1 MFPDAGGGR
10 KGLGVAAG
18 GKLLERGFGRE
29 VVRPDTG
36 FFADGLAQHGHQCE
50 FVPCRC
56 RGRSQP
62 PRRRNHGRLCC
73 CELAAGGV
81 HQAAMRFIGSVIE
94 KLQRHPKRLVFPEGT
109 EPRILQ
115 AARQF
120 YSLRLGVPILLGNRA
135 EIKEVAAALNISLE
149 GIRIL
154 NPAESEELDNFAR
167 RFEVLRRSKGMKSYE
182 AREAML
188 QPNYFGAMMVAMH
201 QADGFV
207 SGANL
212 NVGSVLRP
220 LFQII
225 KVAPQTTTASSCLV
239 MEVEDSRFGEQG
251 VLFMADCGVIPE
263 PNVEQL
269 ADIAVSTAQLAR
281 HLLGVRPRVAL
292 LSFSTKGSSAHP
304 SVGRVQAATALAAQ
318 KAAARGL
325 DAIFDGEMQ
334 VDAALVP
341 EIAARKCPDGPIV
354 GNANVL
360 IFPDLNS
367 GNIASKLVRHVARA
381 NAYGQ
386 ILLGLDRPAA
396 DVSRG
401 SNAHDILG
409 VAAIVGVQAVDYDIL
424 YPGAGRS
431 LPGEDES
438 SG

>member
-1 MFPDAGGGR
+1 
-10 KGLGVAAG
+10 
-18 GKLLERGFGRE
+18 
-29 VVRPDTG
+29 
-36 FFADGLAQHGHQCE
+36 
-50 FVPCRC
+50 
-56 RGRSQP
+56 
-62 PRRRNHGRLCC
+62 
-73 CELAAGGV
+73 
-81 HQAAMRFIGSVIE
+81 MRFIGSVIE
-94 KLQRHPKRLVFPEGT
+94 KLQRHPKRIVFPEGC
-109 EPRILQ
+109 EPRVLQ
-115 AARQF
+115 AARQY
-120 YSLRLGVPILLGNRA
+120 YSLRLGAPVLLGDRTR
-135 EIKEVAAALNISLE
+135 IKEIAAALSISLE
-149 GIRIL
+149 GIRII
-154 NPAESEELDNFAR
+154 NPAESEDLENFSR
-167 RFEVLRRSKGMKSYE
+167 RFEILRRYKGMKNFE
-182 AREAML
+182 ARDAML

-207 SGANL
+207 SGAAL

-239 MEVEDSRFGEQG
+239 MEVEDSRFGENG

-281 HLLGVRPRVAL
+281 HLLGIRPRVAL
-292 LSFSTKGSSAHP
+292 LSFSTKGSSNHP
-304 SVGRVQAATALAAQ
+304 SIGRIQAAAALAEK
-318 KAAARGL
+318 KAFEKNLEAE
-325 DAIFDGEMQ
+325 FDGELQ
-334 VDAALVP
+334 VDTALVP
-341 EIAARKCPDGPIV
+341 EIAARKSPAGKIV

-409 VAAIVGVQAVDYDIL
+409 VAAIVGVQAVNYDLL
-424 YPGAGRS
+424 YPGAGLK
-431 LPGEDES
+431 LPGEEQTVPA
-438 SG
+438 